1 MFGFTK
7 RPLFLIAWKN
17 LKTYPVRIL
26 LTTSSI
32 ILGVA
37 VIIASS
43 IFSES
48 NKSAFDNLFS
58 GIYEGIDLVVNPVQE
73 EFAEDFSDSRGQ
85 GPLSFEL
92 KKISDKRIQEI
103 KDLPGVK
110 DAWGE
115 VFGFA
120 QYIKVIRRNCNS
132 HSYER
137 DCTETIFISNGFAPT
152 FGGSWDIS
160 PYAKQWELIDG
171 KAPVNNKEVVMD
183 RTTAENNDYS
193 VGDRV
198 TVLAG
203 STPASFSIVGIA
215 DFANV
220 GSPGGATFALF
231 EFKTAQRLLD
241 SKGQVDLINI
251 VIEDNADIEKV
262 RVSIENLEDGA
273 LDVINAQEAAAEQ
286 ADGIKQGLNFFN
298 TILNVFAGIALFVG
312 AFIIQNTFRILL
324 LQRTKEL
331 SLLRALGTSKNQIY
345 RLVLSES
352 IFMSLI
358 GSGIGIGL
366 GIGLAVVVKEAL
378 KYFEFGL
385 PDGPLVLTTEAA
397 ITGAIVGI
405 SVTILSSLLPARK
418 ASQVSPMEAIRES
431 TLTPKRKSLIK
442 RLIFGSTITTFGFGM
457 LFGVLYDF
465 LDLPSLSGLQQVGF
479 GAGVIFIGV
488 SIITPSIT
496 KPFVFLFDKLYDLA
510 FGILG
515 KLSTENSKRTPRRTA
530 STASALMIGLT
541 LISLANVI
549 TTSFKAQAE
558 SVVTEVVKAD
568 YQISAAQVFVSP
580 GIPTGL
586 SDELIALDEVTEL
599 SRSRATLVGFE
610 DRPLILGAVDEE
622 IFDLIKTENIAGSK
636 DEFIKANAIGVLK
649 QKAERDNL
657 SIGDKITLTIPE
669 EGQRTFT
676 ISYIFDWTTPPPAE
690 FFLLLENYSFF
701 SNESLDTEIYFNV
714 KEKNDATQE
723 KLDQIVADYPG
734 AKLRDQDGLVE
745 EANTQIQQLLNVIYG
760 FLSISIFVALFGI
773 TNTLSLSV
781 YERTRE
787 IGLMRAIGAYRK
799 QIRRLIFIES
809 SIISI
814 FGAVLGTSL
823 GIFFAWSLIQ
833 ALSDE
838 GFDTFSI
845 SISQTFVWIG
855 VSIIAGI
862 IAAIIPA
869 IKASRQ
875 NILEAISYE

>member
-1 MFGFTK
+1 MLGFTK

-73 EFAEDFSDSRGQ
+73 DFAEGFGDSRGQ

-92 KKISDKRIQEI
+92 KKIPDDRVQEI
-103 KDLPGVK
+103 RDLPGVK

-120 QYIKVIRRNCNS
+120 QYIKVVRTECRS

-152 FGGSWDIS
+152 FGGSWDTS

-171 KAPVNNKEVVMD
+171 KAPENNKEVVMD
-183 RTTAENNDYS
+183 RTTAENNNYS

-231 EFKTAQRLLD
+231 ELRTAQKLLD
-241 SKGQVDLINI
+241 SRGQVDLINV
-251 VIEDNADIEKV
+251 VIEDNADMETV
-262 RVSIENLEDGA
+262 RASIENIDKGA

-358 GSGIGIGL
+358 GSAIGIGL
-366 GIGLAVVVKEAL
+366 GIGLAVAVKEGL

-397 ITGAIVGI
+397 ISGAIVGI
-405 SVTILSSLLPARK
+405 TVTILSSLLPARK

-442 RLIFGSTITTFGFGM
+442 RLIFGTTVTTFGFAM

-496 KPFVFLFDKLYDLA
+496 KPFVFLFDKLYEIV

-558 SVVTEVVKAD
+558 SVVSEVVKAD

-586 SDELIALDEVTEL
+586 SDELMALDEVTKL
-599 SRSRATLVGFE
+599 SRSRATIVGFE
-610 DRPLILGAVDEE
+610 DRPLILGAVDED

-636 DEFIKANAIGVLK
+636 EEFLKPNAMGVLK

-657 SIGDKITLTIPE
+657 AIGDEIALTIPE
-669 EGQRTFT
+669 EGKRTFT
-676 ISYIFDWTTPPPAE
+676 IEYIFDWTTPPPAE

-701 SNESLDTEIYFNV
+701 SEESLDTEIYFNV
-714 KEKNDATQE
+714 KEKNEATQA
-723 KLDQIVADYPG
+723 KLDRIVSDYPG

-787 IGLMRAIGAYRK
+787 IGLMRAIGTYRK
-799 QIRRLIFIES
+799 QIRRMIFIES

-814 FGAVLGTSL
+814 FGAALGTGL

-838 GFDTFSI
+838 GFDTFAI
-845 SISQTFVWIG
+845 STSQTFIWIG
-855 VSIIAGI
+855 IAIIAGI